1 MIEPMS
7 NEELREKIR
16 QVQEIFRRMDERM
29 GGKPVEVDQEVDQKK
44 TEHLPLHVGD
54 DIWYT
59 DFDSKQIVHGII
71 FATRYEGEQ
80 LVLFWAI
87 FDNNGFGQFEG
98 EALNKSVFKTED
110 EAISAIQG

>member
-54 DIWYT
+54 DIWYA

>member
-54 DIWYT
+54 DIWYA

-71 FATRYEGEQ
+71 FATIYEDEQ
-80 LVLFWAI
+80 LILSLVI
-87 FDNNGFGQFEG
+87 FDNNGFYHFEG